1 MAGKNK
7 TKLLGW
13 HPASAGDSAWVR
25 AEAERRGGRAK
36 GALARLLDEA
46 LADLRAKH
54 EQAAPVAAKERS

>member
-13 HPASAGDSAWVR
+13 HPKSAEDAAWVQ
-25 AEAERRGGRAK
+25 AEAERRGGRDK
-36 GALARLLDEA
+36 GALSRLLDEA

-54 EQAAPVAAKERS
+54 ERP